1 MTDNFVVKYSIN
13 SAWGIVK
20 EIREKVG
27 SLLQDRQKDLVDA
40 TMMTVS
46 ELIENAIKYGTPV
59 SSSTD
64 IDFELTITDRT
75 ISISIS
81 NGIVAMS
88 DYENVKRHL
97 DLIGQSDNPG
107 ELYTKR
113 LMELMENPRPGV
125 SQLGLY
131 RIAYEGEFSLSYR
144 FENKILTIFAERAI

>member
-1 MTDNFVVKYSIN
+1 MSDNVVVKYSIN

-27 SLLQDRQKDLVDA
+27 ALLKDRDRDLVNA
-40 TMMTVS
+40 TMMTAS

-64 IDFELTITDRT
+64 IDFEL
-75 ISISIS
+75 SISDARIIINIS
-81 NGIVAMS
+81 NGIVSAA

-97 DLIGQSDNPG
+97 DLIAQSGNPG

-113 LMELMENPRPGV
+113 LIELMENPRPGV

-131 RIAYEGEFSLSYR
+131 RIAYEGEFTLSYR
-144 FENKILTIFAERAI
+144 FENNILTIIAARAI